1 MLHLLLSAILATN
14 FLPQQSEMEANNH
27 MDIQFEVQAV
37 SEEKLVLTFTVH
49 NQTNELVELQF
60 NSSQKY
66 DYEVLDEHGKVIYR
80 YSDGKAFLQ
89 MIQTENLSPGEKKE
103 WKSTWDYQTA
113 NEGTLNPGSYKVQAK
128 FLGQVI
134 RPEGME
140 INHTSQTT
148 FMYGKAQPF
157 NNMTV
162 EGKDGIY
169 HIKGHYKG
177 QLPVIYSVEDG
188 HFLLIK
194 EQPVQVNKN
203 GDFNIAVKVNEE
215 DLPKNGS
222 LIAYLS
228 EKGSKGTPIILQS
241 F

>member
-14 FLPQQSEMEANNH
+14 FLPQQSEMEANKH

-49 NQTNELVELQF
+49 NQTNELVKMQF
-60 NSSQKY
+60 NTSQKY
-66 DYEVLDEHGKVIYR
+66 DYEVLDEHGKVVYR

-89 MIQTENLSPGEKKE
+89 MIQTENLSLGEKKE
-103 WKSTWDYQTA
+103 WKATWDYQTA
-113 NEGTLNPGSYKVQAK
+113 NEGTINPGSYKVQAT

-134 RPEGME
+134 EPEGME
-140 INHTSQTT
+140 INQTSQTT
-148 FMYGKAQPF
+148 FTYGKDQLF
-157 NNMTV
+157 NNITV
-162 EGKDGIY
+162 EGKDGAY

-188 HFLLIK
+188 HFLLVK
-194 EQPVQVNKN
+194 EKPVQVNKD
-203 GDFNIAVKVNEE
+203 GDFNITVKVNEE
-215 DLPKNGS
+215 DLPKSGS

-228 EKGSKGTPIILQS
+228 EKGSKGKPIKLQS